1 MRETTV
7 LIIEDDESIRQGLID
22 ALAFAGY
29 TTHAFH
35 SGPEGLAAAIEL
47 PIDLVLLDVMLPG
60 MDGFTILRKLRE
72 ARPVLPVIMLT
83 ARGSES
89 DRVEG
94 LDSGADDYVVKPFSA
109 RELLARVEAIL
120 RRSPG
125 RSTDVKALSLNGV
138 RADLARGE
146 LVCLSGET
154 VAIGDRDAGIL
165 RCLAVNRDR
174 TVSRD
179 ELLQAVWG
187 VDPQRVTTRTVDMQ
201 IARLREKIV
210 RSGADIEWIE
220 TVRGRGYRISDMIE
234 CDGTATG

>member
-7 LIIEDDESIRQGLID
+7 LIVEDDESIRQGLID
-22 ALAFAGY
+22 ALDFAGY
-29 TTHAFH
+29 KTHAFH
-35 SGPEGLAAAIEL
+35 TGPEGLAGAIEL
-47 PIDLVLLDVMLPG
+47 PVDLVLLDVMLPG

-125 RSTDVKALSLNGV
+125 RTSDIKEITIDGI
-138 RADLARGE
+138 RADLARSE
-146 LVCLSGET
+146 LVCRSGET
-154 VAIGDRDAGIL
+154 IAIGERDAGIL
-165 RCLAVNRDR
+165 RFLAVNRDR
-174 TVSRD
+174 AVTRD
-179 ELLQAVWG
+179 ELLQAAWG
-187 VDPQRVTTRTVDMQ
+187 VDPQRITTRTVDMQ
-201 IARLREKIV
+201 IARLREKIA
-210 RSGADIEWIE
+210 RAGSELEWIE
-220 TVRGRGYRISDMIE
+220 TVRGRGYRISDTLE
-234 CDGTATG
+234 CDGATAG